1 MNLSRVKS
9 VTKEKTWYTNR
20 NIFIPMKSYFAIL
33 LGTLLTVS
41 TTVLGQGA
49 GGTVWYSNH
58 DGDWNNHMCWTTNA
72 AGTVHVNPENKIPGE
87 NDKVVILGGRTI
99 RLSHS
104 ATVHDLELKGS
115 LIMSEY
121 DGAASEE
128 NKVKITIKG
137 GYVTGTSDGILHL
150 YQMDNVVLRD
160 RDGNLMNYEVGD
172 TEEQKEE
179 KKTYSTAHNTLFKVC
194 TMQVWGGEE
203 KRDISAVEEFGNL
216 DIYGKQVL
224 AMSNFTVHG
233 NLTIHNGAKFSMGTV
248 YEGFSVTVEGDI
260 KVDAGGILTATEW
273 LRGNRRSAANV
284 TERSFSTFY
293 VQGNFINDGGNVIMA
308 KVGHNYTYR
317 GETDENKAPEN
328 TNDYYKKSD
337 NNTTTTLLKTVKK
350 EGLGT
355 RNYYDYKGSTQAE
368 KDEYELRTYYKSYQP
383 FVESYG
389 DGNQKQNSTVEVVF
403 YGKND
408 SRFYAGGPTDVYRIV
423 CDKEDNRIV
432 DIEASAMSRESFN
445 DGYDLSAL
453 KDREPGN
460 VYHYYKVS
468 ELIADTRYVPD
479 LLRVWS
485 KTVNLDSSIVELP
498 WVLKKGVLKLGNNVR
513 ITRMGENREASGN
526 LVGGLEL
533 RPFPSYGA
541 NKTNGLLD
549 YLESSNVNENKIS
562 VKNLLTNGYMTR
574 YYYELLRDASVYIP
588 RGATL
593 WIAGA
598 EIDLKETKTTSNPIY
613 TAYPSI
619 CVNGELRISAG
630 KLSLPDQSVG
640 IYAPIRDHYCG
651 ANANYSQT
659 PARITIEG
667 GELHTSR
674 IMAQNGRKLVYKQTG
689 GDVYFDRKCNGSGEI
704 TSGSFSTGSSWP
716 QNNPKSLREHN
727 GTYYR
732 DVEWDG
738 ATQQW
743 VRKSFDDIKYYWE
756 NNRGCKFDM
765 KFGGEF
771 ILAGGNLYM
780 GTDQTRLTKD
790 YTDYNGNR
798 TLVKDATSN
807 IYNSLPNLMDIRVD
821 GGADF
826 TGGKLYIYG
835 NFDNKLAQTVYAPD
849 AKFGDVLF
857 ANLNTGSL
865 MFMGDV
871 PSLGMDEGDLIR
883 GNNILRQTGV
893 HGTEGTKY
901 GIVNYYDPKY
911 EGNTTHIAGNLEL
924 QGSAVLSNVEYLQ
937 VDGDLKFASTANKV
951 IGHNLMTVERPDVD
965 EVGNPV
971 IDENGDP
978 VMISEGVDARTTLVF
993 GGAKDSEISS
1003 ISTNAYLDGIIV
1015 RKSSK
1020 DNVVTLLP
1028 NAKFYIGGNGATD
1041 PCGHGLQCEHGKLEG
1056 KITLTAVN
1064 DGQPL
1069 MCGEG
1074 GDMSK
1079 LTVEIFP
1086 TKINNVQTKGRIDL
1100 SSDVHLDAI
1109 QYANNY
1115 GIVNL
1120 GKFNLKLERLLASNG
1135 SKIVA
1140 SKSTSSD
1147 PEVYTTYINNGVI
1160 TRCFMTDGTPGA
1172 GGLSLK
1178 LDKTPTYI
1186 SVAYPMAARKS
1197 DGEIYF
1203 MPAYIKQAV
1212 KRDAGGVW
1220 PLELADGYFTVV
1232 PVLGEHPA
1240 VVSGEGAS
1248 VSNTVGVYWKTKWDG
1263 EKTQPKGSLNNDL
1276 EKGYRCRLEFG
1287 LPSQVKSN
1295 IREATPG
1302 GPFKGFYTDLTSE
1315 EYTRFRDVFGNT
1327 ALIENISDV
1336 TMNQQS
1342 NGRGCSYVYL
1352 NNKWYNQ
1359 TQRKWWLAQNL
1370 DQTNAKNVE
1379 YRFQGSLS
1387 LNDANKDVML
1397 RFSNVPYGYV
1407 RYEDK
1412 KYHTYPVDCGQKYI
1426 DVKAKGNDKIFPSDY
1441 VSDDYKDAFAV
1452 VLADADWTHGYNLDM
1467 WEATEFWSSGEGEEW
1482 FKNKSWKKKNEEGEL
1497 IPADAIPNAQSIVH
1511 IQRGHTINI
1520 NQNGATCNQL
1530 DIEEGGRLEVG
1541 MNVKKTDI
1549 KQVTGGG
1556 TISYNAVYWPSIAD
1570 SGLLKKADGTLSET
1584 SQFINNPTAKWEYSV
1599 HRDDVVFRLPEW
1611 ISEYPSL
1618 TVTADADAEN
1628 ARIRLSDI
1636 NSKKLV
1642 INGDLTIENIDRGFV
1657 MFSENEFREDDE
1669 DYEEDDEDDD
1679 DEEEPEELKC
1689 REVVVK
1695 GNVLLKGESSWITSE
1710 LTEVVQTVE
1719 GNIIIGEDASSSA
1732 YFEKREG
1739 ELRVKGDIICNSGED
1754 IKLQGK
1760 LVMSGNGNQEV
1771 RAENIDLTG
1780 EACIE
1785 IDKQSAE
1792 KVIVSSLFTHNGAGE
1807 DAYPLSLSFK
1817 QGELD
1822 FDNGG
1827 CIYVKGVN
1835 DKYVAIPSGAG
1846 LSLNN
1851 INLTTMASDGT
1862 TPYSIRLGGI
1872 LKLINSTLSTSGY
1885 GEGAI
1890 TGGIGY
1896 LTANDT
1902 RLSMTNSTVN
1912 SAFLVPFNDEGNIK
1926 IDMDARSKINLGVA
1940 PDACNNIENEGATA
1954 ANKANTPVLAI
1965 LGNSEL
1971 TAMKGSQI
1979 NIKNE
1984 TSDPERVYA
1993 VQLTS
1998 QNVAYE
2004 SGVKGVAINLANGTK
2019 AGLYCT
2025 SPLSRLTVSDDTEAY
2040 VGVADIDI
2048 REELTINTGTS
2059 LDMRQ
2064 YALDLYGDAVLK
2076 GQYKHDDN
2084 TTVFHGN
2091 NTVTF
2096 APIIEGEQQ
2105 KPLLFHNLTRVGD
2118 GLTVFNNESD
2128 ENPCDII
2135 VDGLFELEQGNVEV
2149 NTNAVECQ
2157 GDVIV
2162 ELGTEISGEG
2172 IKMAAGETTHSQMLK
2187 CEGTISKLCVNNPSG
2202 IDARTQQSNPIKIS
2216 NKLILE
2222 EGVLS
2227 IASNNLHMKAGAT
2240 IEPADGGAFSS
2251 TCMVAT
2257 NMANTDRGITYELT
2271 SSDNGKSVVYPL
2283 GLDDKY
2289 TPAIVNIG
2297 TVTHDGTLRIEINDD
2312 FYPGLAQEHQNN
2324 ALEYYWTL
2332 EEGEGLALSGTQLVC
2347 NTDESDANVESGNS
2361 LSDYVTAYLLR
2372 GQYVWRMETGTVETT
2387 EDDIKMTYP
2396 MSDIVSGNYL
2406 SCHSNCDLKVYKYI
2420 SSTDGYA
2427 FADDGGSK
2435 SGVAKWQRYTYDEA
2449 GNSLKDGAEREYT
2462 KIDLTGAAIEI
2473 NNNIT
2478 VDDDSWRAQSM
2489 TLNPEG
2495 KLVLGKTMGH
2505 NFSSFEG
2512 TGTLSTCISTLPA
2525 ATYNNFFK
2533 AGGGTMEY
2541 ETDPDLDL
2549 SGADESSSYTVLAS
2563 LTEVNNI
2570 TFKGVGR
2577 RNWRSDLVTIDVWG
2591 DMKMAEDNAAEGQ
2604 SLVIASSQ
2612 KNNIRLH
2619 GDIYVGKGNM
2629 TGRGTYSFMGNAT
2642 QNIYLAEGGVS
2653 GSAFKAWNMKID
2665 NADGVVSDVDV
2676 HVGNSEYSNV
2686 GSTLTFVH
2694 GKLTMNN
2701 DKVCYVRDNQ
2711 EGSIVGT
2718 NLNNYVIGKLN
2729 RNVGA
2734 SGFLTFPIGDADSYA
2749 PMEVRAVK
2757 ADDWTVAYKPMDAYP
2772 SDEVSGMVQ
2781 VVSKDVWNVAAK
2793 TGNKAYFK
2801 LSPVEGHRF
2810 KPGYTPWDKKTSM
2823 VTVEGTATPENS
2835 WAEMSSTLSAD
2846 KGILTS
2852 VLGYTG
2858 RDRNLTY
2865 GLLSGERFNI
2875 WKGITD
2881 DWSDAQN
2888 WTYGVPN
2895 LSMKVLL
2902 PSGCDYYPNIT
2913 YRNKTIVVSTL
2924 RFEPGAKL
2932 VVQDGGRFFAD
2943 NIEEASTSTP
2953 QIFITHYPDRMCTFV
2968 VSQPTSLLTFKVR
2981 VSRYLRTGRLYY
2993 VGNLANGSTTTKL
3006 GSTNLFVNLNAE
3018 GGDRITKYDF
3028 TKPLEEIYTTSNNSN
3043 LKGKDDRGTIGL
3055 IKERGTTPSVWI
3067 QEGTIQGPTISGG
3080 VEYNLSVANKNEN
3093 PKLDGWQLLHN
3104 PLNAPVDIKKI
3115 KFGSYLNNS
3124 IYVRTFD
3131 SSSNSYKW
3139 ITICN
3144 GVALNEEGGD
3154 ASIEYLAPGQAFFV
3168 RKTDITKT
3176 STVTLTLPTA
3186 SNAPT
3191 SDVKLKS
3198 ATLEKTQLPMALV
3211 KMRLSADGKVS
3222 SISDE
3227 AALAFQSGSVSA
3239 TEKDAPKYFESETV
3253 YQIYVRKAGENE
3265 AIAAL
3270 PGLTQ
3275 FRDAIIPLGV
3285 QVPAGE
3291 KSATIKFTLNAIAEN
3306 ATYMLEDKVAGE
3318 MVDLSMCDY
3327 EYTFVP
3333 NGEGRIDDRF
3343 VLYVNSDYVAP
3354 EVVVDLENG
3363 KEDVVTGIEEV
3374 ESDLV
3379 KETEDGIDIMVKVR
3393 EVEIRI
3399 SDDVYT
3405 SDAELRMY
3413 DIMGRVVEVKKGI
3426 AANMRL
3432 ERKRE
3437 GVMILEVKSG
3447 ESVKRVKM

>member
-1 MNLSRVKS
+1 
-9 VTKEKTWYTNR
+9 
-20 NIFIPMKSYFAIL
+20 MKSYFAIL

-41 TTVLGQGA
+41 TTVFGQGA
-49 GGTVWYSNH
+49 GGTIWYSNH
-58 DGDWNNHMCWTTNA
+58 DGDWSNHMCWTTNA

-137 GYVTGTSDGILHL
+137 GYLTGTSDGILHL

-160 RDGNLMNYEVGD
+160 RDGNMMNYEVGD

-179 KKTYSTAHNTLFKVC
+179 KKTYSAAHNTLFKVC

-432 DIEASAMSRESFN
+432 DIESSAMSRESFN

-468 ELIADTRYVPD
+468 ELIADARYVPD

-485 KTVNLDSSIVELP
+485 KTVNCDSSIVELP

-598 EIDLKETKTTSNPIY
+598 EIDLKETKTTSSPIY

-857 ANLNTGSL
+857 ANSNTGSL

-883 GNNILRQTGV
+883 GNNILRQTDV

-1140 SKSTSSD
+1140 SKSNSSD

-1203 MPAYIKQAV
+1203 MPAYIKEAV
-1212 KRDAGGVW
+1212 DRGAGKKW
-1220 PLELADGYFTVV
+1220 TLELADGYFTVV

-1248 VSNTVGVYWKTKWDG
+1248 GGSNTVGVYWKTKWDG

-1336 TMNQQS
+1336 TMKQQS
-1342 NGRGCSYVYL
+1342 SGRGCSYVYL

-1359 TQRKWWLAQNL
+1359 TQRKWWLTRTLEQT
-1370 DQTNAKNVE
+1370 TNAKNVE

-1407 RYEDK
+1407 SYEEFSK
-1412 KYHTYPVDCGQKYI
+1412 KYHTYPVDCGKPYSEVYAQ
-1426 DVKAKGNDKIFPSDY
+1426 VKNHPDKPFLYSEA
-1441 VSDDYKDAFAV
+1441 VSDDYKEAFAV

-1467 WEATEFWSSGEGEEW
+1467 WEATEYWSSGEGDEW

-1530 DIEEGGRLEVG
+1530 DIEEGGRLEVQ
-1541 MNVKKTDI
+1541 VEYDLTSDI
-1549 KQVTGGG
+1549 KQVKGGG
-1556 TISYNAVYWPSIAD
+1556 TISYNAVYWSSIEE

-1599 HRDDVVFRLPEW
+1599 QEDDVVFRLPEW

-1669 DYEEDDEDDD
+1669 DYEEDVEDDD

-1719 GNIIIGEDASSSA
+1719 GDIIIGEDASSTA
-1732 YFEKREG
+1732 FLEKREG
-1739 ELRVKGDIICNSGED
+1739 ELRVKGDILCNSGED
-1754 IKLQGK
+1754 IKLRGK

-1792 KVIVSSLFTHNGAGE
+1792 KVILSSSFKHNGAGE
-1807 DAYPLSLSFK
+1807 GAYPLALSFK

-1827 CIYVKGVN
+1827 CIYIKGVN

-1846 LSLNN
+1846 LSLNS

-1926 IDMDARSKINLGVA
+1926 IDMDARSKINLGVG

-2118 GLTVFNNESD
+2118 GLTVFKNESD
-2128 ENPCDII
+2128 DNPCDII
-2135 VDGLFELEQGNVEV
+2135 VDGLFELEQGNIEV

-2172 IKMAAGETTHSQMLK
+2172 IKMAAGETAHSQMLK
-2187 CEGTISKLCVNNPSG
+2187 CEGTISKLCVNNSSG

-2240 IEPADGGAFSS
+2240 IEHADGGSFSS

-2312 FYPGLAQEHQNN
+2312 FYPGLAQEYQNN

-2406 SCHSNCDLKVYKYI
+2406 SCHSDCDLKVYKYI

-2435 SGVAKWQRYTYDEA
+2435 SGVAKWQRYTYDKD
-2449 GNSLKDGAEREYT
+2449 GNSLKDGTEREYT

-2478 VDDDSWRAQSM
+2478 VDDDSWRVQSM
-2489 TLNPEG
+2489 TLNPAG

-2533 AGGGTMEY
+2533 VGGGTMEY

-2549 SGADESSSYTVLAS
+2549 SGTDESSSYTVLAS

-2749 PMEVRAVK
+2749 PMEIRAVK
-2757 ADDWTVAYKPMDAYP
+2757 ADDWTVAYKPIDDYP

-2781 VVSKDVWNVAAK
+2781 VVSKDIWNVAAK

-3198 ATLEKTQLPMALV
+3198 ATLEKPQLPMALV

-3239 TEKDAPKYFESETV
+3239 TEKDAPKYFESENV

-3379 KETEDGIDIMVKVR
+3379 KETEDGIDIKVRVR